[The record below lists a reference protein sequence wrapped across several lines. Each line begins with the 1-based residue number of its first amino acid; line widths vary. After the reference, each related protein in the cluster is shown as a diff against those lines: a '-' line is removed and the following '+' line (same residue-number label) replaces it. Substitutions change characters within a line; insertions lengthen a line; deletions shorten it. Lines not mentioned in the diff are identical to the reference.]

1 MRIRTLSNALKAS
14 VFVFA
19 FSTLPFGI
27 VSANDG
33 TELIVQESL
42 FANRQPLNLQAPIMG
57 GTVEQVLDRHS
68 LVPQSPSAHSV
79 VHAEVQDKSSEDVPQ
94 YAFANVDLA
103 ALYYYAKQRQHERV
117 DAEIARLQVLH
128 PGFTAP
134 ADLYVTAQK
143 LVPNEQPLWDMF
155 AVDDFTGID
164 AEIVR
169 RKTEDPKWKPTEDFA
184 NKLARKKQ
192 RIQMIELARVED
204 WIGVVSVGQSID
216 PKIETDVDL
225 VWTLIDAYSHLG
237 EKAPLVRAYKGLFF
251 REPQHRL
258 SDVHLLVTL
267 QKAVRDF
274 PAVEIRRVMTSL
286 WTVPNQVPGIEMLK
300 VDLVRKSIAD
310 FNASE
315 SNVSTVSSFDVR
327 QLTEN
332 AVKGEIAA
340 DLSLLGWYQLKL
352 EQPGLAEPLFEKAMK
367 IDPNSQN
374 AKGYYLSLSR
384 QNLDQRAFKFAR
396 THLPNLADDPI
407 FLMNVLSSKFAK
419 PKRGSITEDIVLA
432 YTTAILETSSPEH
445 SEVLGWYAYNS
456 RQFEAA
462 YAWFSKAIEWD
473 ENSDRV
479 KGLALTLLRLGRK
492 TDYAELKQDYVDLYP
507 GIWTEVVKASPPKAR
522 KAAAISKPKR
532 SVKTSY
538 IKHFERKDYK
548 SCLQELD
555 RLSPSGL
562 TANAWLIRGW
572 CYLAMSRVTEAENSF
587 AQAMRGSGS
596 GQVMKDAVYGRA
608 LALLRTRLTDDAESL
623 LRTHPLSSKRQTE
636 LFSEIYFQRARS
648 SFDFKQYDRTIA
660 ALDARAKLVNEP
672 RDLTLMRGWAYHHLG
687 YPNEANSIF
696 RRLNMHLRDGH
707 ASRGIVM
714 TGGGG

>member
-27 VSANDG
+27 ASANDG

-352 EQPGLAEPLFEKAMK
+352 EQPGLAEPLFEKS
-367 IDPNSQN
+367 NEN
-374 AKGYYLSLSR
+374 R
-384 QNLDQRAFKFAR
+384 
-396 THLPNLADDPI
+396 
-407 FLMNVLSSKFAK
+407 SKF
-419 PKRGSITEDIVLA
+419 
-432 YTTAILETSSPEH
+432 
-445 SEVLGWYAYNS
+445 
-456 RQFEAA
+456 
-462 YAWFSKAIEWD
+462 SKCQ
-473 ENSDRV
+473 
-479 KGLALTLLRLGRK
+479 GLL
-492 TDYAELKQDYVDLYP
+492 
-507 GIWTEVVKASPPKAR
+507 
-522 KAAAISKPKR
+522 
-532 SVKTSY
+532 
-538 IKHFERKDYK
+538 
-548 SCLQELD
+548 
-555 RLSPSGL
+555 
-562 TANAWLIRGW
+562 
-572 CYLAMSRVTEAENSF
+572 SF
-587 AQAMRGSGS
+587 AFSTESGS
-596 GQVMKDAVYGRA
+596 K
-608 LALLRTRLTDDAESL
+608 
-623 LRTHPLSSKRQTE
+623 
-636 LFSEIYFQRARS
+636 
-648 SFDFKQYDRTIA
+648 
-660 ALDARAKLVNEP
+660 
-672 RDLTLMRGWAYHHLG
+672 
-687 YPNEANSIF
+687 SI
-696 RRLNMHLRDGH
+696 
-707 ASRGIVM
+707 
-714 TGGGG
+714 